1 MTQLTR
7 YISYNLNLL
16 HRISGTLFPNSHL
29 QDKEAT
35 STKQRTMA
43 TTSPQ
48 FTIRNTET
56 LLDIATD
63 VVRLLRTA
71 GETIGVAESLTAG
84 GVMAALTSVPGAS
97 AAFRGGVVS
106 PQSPL
111 FPLLASLSRS
121 LSRVVPFS
129 CANFLNSATSSR
141 NILRRGILLTPRVGE
156 VSYATPLKQLLLSVD
171 ADLIAREGVIHADVA
186 SQMAEGARK
195 ATTYDAGSPTTWG
208 VGTTGVAGPDP
219 QDGKAVGTVFI
230 GVASPEGARAWGPF
244 SFPGSRERVREATVV
259 EALSRLRDVL
269 VARGG
274 GGSGET
280 VLGKGEVKGG

>member
-1 MTQLTR
+1 
-7 YISYNLNLL
+7 
-16 HRISGTLFPNSHL
+16 
-29 QDKEAT
+29 
-35 STKQRTMA
+35 MA

-97 AAFRGGVVS
+97 AAFRGGV
-106 PQSPL
+106 
-111 FPLLASLSRS
+111 
-121 LSRVVPFS
+121 
-129 CANFLNSATSSR
+129 
-141 NILRRGILLTPRVGE
+141 